1 MHAFVRKGLLLSATT
16 GALVMG
22 YASTAA
28 AQGDSATTHGAASD
42 SPGAVSGNVAQV
54 PADVPIQVCGDAGA
68 AGAGLVGARDN
79 DCWTEDATAKADG
92 FAADSPGAISG
103 NVGSVA
109 ANVPVQAC
117 GLAGGALAADVTAHD
132 NDCVDEG
139 THALAKGA
147 AADSPGLV
155 SGNVLQLAADVPVQ
169 ACGDSVGLL
178 AFGTGAKDN
187 HCVNGAPEMA
197 PPVMAPPPVPCP
209 PPVNPC
215 PPPPPGPCPPAD
227 TWTPPSDSDTTAPP
241 SDSDTSTPP
250 SDEDTTPPPATIP
263 APPTTAPPSQIPAP
277 PAEIPAPPMPAPP
290 VA

>member
-79 DCWTEDATAKADG
+79 DCFTKDTTAKAEG

-117 GLAGGALAADVTAHD
+117 GLAGGALSADVTAHD
-132 NDCVDEG
+132 NDCVDED

-155 SGNVLQLAADVPVQ
+155 SGNVLQLSADVPVQ

-178 AFGTGAKDN
+178 AFATGAKDN

-197 PPVMAPPPVPCP
+197 PPVMAPPPVECPPGAPCPQPPPVPCP

-227 TWTPPSDSDTTAPP
+227 SWAQPSDSDTTAPS
-241 SDSDTSTPP
+241 SDAD
-250 SDEDTTPPPATIP
+250 
-263 APPTTAPPSQIPAP
+263 TTAPPSQIPAP
-277 PAEIPAPPMPAPP
+277 P